1 MASHTHGNIW
11 DAITMNLLLLYM
23 YDPKYDFDNWLHMK
37 FAEYLAKT
45 DGVNLVCYGPGL
57 HEKYAHLIRDHYE
70 NTRTFNDL
78 LQTYKSD
85 AVILMTKAKMFR
97 NYRPES
103 LYGPGEHD
111 CWLPADFAK
120 VDIPVVVLEEDY
132 HYETDDKWYQEMGV
146 DVILQRHK
154 CSSLRQTNVPMRW
167 FPFSVDH
174 TTFKCDGRV
183 RHNKVSFVGSYRHA
197 AYPVRKTAIKKL
209 EGTDYFCMRGRR
221 RVVGADYVN
230 ELRAYISHLC
240 CTSKYSIT
248 PAKIFEI
255 MASGSVLFINDDPQ
269 LRELFE
275 GDCYVT
281 YDNACSEVVAKA
293 RWLTEHMPESYRK
306 TLVVN
311 ATKQI
316 LEKHTHDVRI
326 QELLAIIR
334 GI

>member
-1 MASHTHGNIW
+1 
-11 DAITMNLLLLYM
+11 MNLLLFYR
-23 YDPKYDFDNWLHMK
+23 YEPDYDFDNWLHMK

-45 DGVNLVCYGPGL
+45 DGVNLVCYGPQL
-57 HEKYAHLIRDHYE
+57 DVKYEHLIVDNFEDDRPLRDLVAAH
-70 NTRTFNDL
+70 NT
-78 LQTYKSD
+78 D
-85 AVILMTKAKMFR
+85 AVILMTKARMIR
-97 NYRPES
+97 DYHPES
-103 LYGPGEHD
+103 LFGPSEHD
-111 CWLPADFAK
+111 CWLPADFTK

-132 HYETDDKWYQEMGV
+132 HYETEDKWYQEMGV

-174 TTFKCDGRV
+174 TTFNCDGRV
-183 RHNKVSFVGSYRHA
+183 RHNKVSFVGSYSHA
-197 AYPVRKTAIKKL
+197 AYPLRKIAIEKL
-209 EGTDYFCMRGRR
+209 QGTGYFRMGGKLVRGRR
-221 RVVGADYVN
+221 PTVVGEDYVN
-230 ELRAYISHLC
+230 ELRSYISHLC

-255 MASGSVLFINDDPQ
+255 MAAGSVLFINDESQ

-293 RWLTEHMPESYRK
+293 RWLTEHMSESHRK
-306 TLVVN
+306 TLVAN

-326 QELLAIIR
+326 QELLSIIR
-334 GI
+334 SI